1 MSMTLAALVAKV
13 TAAVPT
19 RNGAPSADQYE
30 GCVQDAAEDLSARK
44 SHQKVVTL
52 SIVAGTGSYA
62 LPSDFLRAIRIE
74 ALLATDGVLISD
86 VGLIPVDA
94 AWEELYTYAGQT
106 LTITPTPVYTT
117 SRRLL
122 YVAGHV
128 LDGAE
133 AYPDMTT
140 QEGALVALKA
150 QALAL
155 GLQANAALR
164 EGWKYQIG
172 DEMVDKAE
180 LAAGFSK
187 QAAALDEVYRRAVLA
202 AVGPYGSRG

>member
-30 GCVQDAAEDLSARK
+30 GCVQDAAEDLSARM

-94 AWEELYTYAGQT
+94 AWEELHTYAGQT

-117 SRRLL
+117 SRRLW

-128 LDGAE
+128 LDDNE
-133 AYPDMTT
+133 AYPDMTS

-164 EGWKYQIG
+164 EGWRYQIG
-172 DEMVDKAE
+172 DELVDKAG
-180 LAAGFSK
+180 LAAEFSK